1 MPEYPGVYVEEISA
15 RTREI
20 AGVPTSTA
28 AFVGFAPSGPTDPI
42 IVSGI
47 AEHEATFGKTSAGQ
61 PMSSG
66 VADFFRNGGT
76 KAVILRVVSADR
88 GRTQSGQL
96 IGNAKTNT
104 GLHALS
110 RVDEPVGLLL
120 VPDAAYLPEKDAV
133 DVVNAAASVSEA
145 RGVFHIADIP
155 KAVASKGAAAA
166 VQWSAGIAR
175 NRNLAI
181 YYPWLM
187 AAAGA
192 GKKKVQSLRPP
203 SAVASGIYARLDQT
217 RGVWKAPAGQD
228 ATAIGVSGPATK
240 VTSTETQELQDAG
253 INPIRKML
261 GGEVVLWG
269 ARTFAGTGDAEW
281 KYVNVRRLF
290 LFLEHSIEE
299 GLSWA
304 VFEPNGE
311 DLWAQVRLEVSSFL
325 YTAWRA
331 GAFQGAKPE
340 EAYFVK
346 CDRTT
351 MTQNDIDNGRL
362 IALIGIAPIRPAEFV
377 IFRIGLTTANY
388 S

>member
-1 MPEYPGVYVEEISA
+1 MTGYPGVYVEEIST

-28 AFVGFAPSGPTDPI
+28 AFVGFAPSGPTDPTI
-42 IVSGI
+42 IGGI
-47 AEHEATFGKTSAGQ
+47 AEYEATFGRTSSAQ

-76 KAVILRVVSADR
+76 KAVILRVASTR
-88 GRTQSGQL
+88 GRQSESRHL
-96 IGNAKTNT
+96 IGQAKAKT
-104 GLHALS
+104 GLQALN
-110 RVDEPVGLLL
+110 RVDEPLGLLL
-120 VPDAAYLPEKDAV
+120 IPDAAHLPEQEAV
-133 DVVNAAASVSEA
+133 AVVNAAASLSEA

-155 KAVASKGAAAA
+155 KAVASKGASAAM
-166 VQWSAGIAR
+166 QWSASITR

-181 YYPWLM
+181 YYPWI
-187 AAAGA
+187 AATPSSGRK
-192 GKKKVQSLRPP
+192 GVQSVRPP
-203 SAVASGIYARLDQT
+203 SAIAAGIYARLDQA

-228 ATAIGVSGPATK
+228 ATTIGVTELAATI
-240 VTSTETQELQDAG
+240 TSAEVQKLQDAG
-253 INPIRKML
+253 INPIRKL
-261 GGEVVLWG
+261 PGGEVVLWG
-269 ARTFAGTGDAEW
+269 ARAFVATSDAEW

-290 LFLEHSIEE
+290 LFLERSIED
-299 GLSWA
+299 GLKWA

-311 DLWAQVRLEVSSFL
+311 ALWAQIRLEVSSFL

-331 GAFQGAKPE
+331 GAFPGTRPD

-351 MTQNDIDNGRL
+351 MTESDIDSGRL
-362 IALIGIAPIRPAEFV
+362 IAMIGVAPIKPAEFV
-377 IFRIGLTTANY
+377 IFRIGLATKE